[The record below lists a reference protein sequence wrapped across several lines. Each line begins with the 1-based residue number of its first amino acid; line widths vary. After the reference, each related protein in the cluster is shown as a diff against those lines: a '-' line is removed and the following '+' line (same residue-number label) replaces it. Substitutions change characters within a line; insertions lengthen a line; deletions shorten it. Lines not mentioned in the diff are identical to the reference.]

1 MFKPKPTKFSKHLE
15 SILSGYKN
23 VNIAAGN
30 NTGRVVYSTT
40 LSEQKTF
47 DFYDE
52 FITEAELQKTF
63 NEHVIIIHDEV
74 ILSKVILRLHKWLLG
89 KGCNQSNIIL
99 LSLLTLNAG
108 QWWEEYKKV
117 MNIDSFTI
125 IDVPFHHSNPHQLDS
140 YVTEYKFSKTKNDKK
155 IEKCFNWLGGIK
167 DYREDTDYVSVLLS
181 KYKKIGVVDRV
192 GKITSKQEI
201 LNFAETITNFS
212 NASHVHEI
220 ESLYD
225 LNVTNE
231 YLTVLDGDYT
241 RTYACAIRETRV
253 IEPFYVVTEKT
264 LKSILYENLLL
275 TPQNMTVMNDAL
287 NKIGFKT
294 FIECNHK
301 TKSFKENVDVMCEY
315 IEEFADKS
323 IDELYS
329 LYDSYKHDHEYNY
342 DYILSGNCF
351 KNIKYMVEQQ
361 LDARIVNG

>member
-1 MFKPKPTKFSKHLE
+1 MPTKFSKQLG

-30 NTGRVVYSTT
+30 NTIRVVYSAT

-63 NEHVIIIHDEV
+63 NEYVIIVHDEV
-74 ILSKVILRLHKWLLG
+74 ILSKIILRLHEWLLG
-89 KGCNQSNIIL
+89 KCCDQSKIIL
-99 LSLLTLNAG
+99 LSTHTFNAG
-108 QWWEEYKKV
+108 QWWEDYKAV
-117 MNIDSFTI
+117 MNIDSYTI
-125 IDVPFHHSNPHQLDS
+125 IDVPFNQYNINYHLN
-140 YVTEYKFSKTKNDKK
+140 KFNKTKNDKK
-155 IEKCFNWLGGIK
+155 IEKCFSWLGGTR
-167 DYREDTDYVSVLLS
+167 DYREDTDYISVLLS
-181 KYKKIGVVDRV
+181 KYKKIGVVDKV
-192 GKITSKQEI
+192 GKVTSKQKI

-212 NASHVHEI
+212 NAIHVNEI

-287 NKIGFKT
+287 NKVGFKT

-301 TKSFKENVDVMCEY
+301 TKSFKEDVDVMCGY
-315 IEEFADKS
+315 IEEYADKS

-329 LYDSYKHDHEYNY
+329 LYDTNKHDHEYNY
-342 DYILSGNCF
+342 DYVMSGKCF